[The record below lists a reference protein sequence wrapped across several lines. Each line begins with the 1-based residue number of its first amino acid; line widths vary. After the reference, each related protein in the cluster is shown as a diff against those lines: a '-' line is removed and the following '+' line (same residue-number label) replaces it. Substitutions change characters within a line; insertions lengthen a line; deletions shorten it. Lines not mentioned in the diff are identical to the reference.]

1 MSETLN
7 HRNLDGFDLA
17 RHSKYLLK
25 LLEESLRRKDD
36 LEQKDPDNLKLM

>member
-7 HRNLDGFDLA
+7 HRNLDNFDLA

-36 LEQKDPDNLKLM
+36 LEQTDPDNLKLM

>member
-1 MSETLN
+1 MSEIII